1 MTHTSLTRWVKAAD
15 ARQVCGAALR
25 ASRQIVQRA
34 GGIRCDRLAVDLP
47 SDGRTG
53 FSNSILDQRLA
64 GHVASITNVSLTK
77 LIGGM
82 LLVISGVLAFDLVVL
97 WIAAGKVLE
106 RLPF

>member
-1 MTHTSLTRWVKAAD
+1 
-15 ARQVCGAALR
+15 
-25 ASRQIVQRA
+25 
-34 GGIRCDRLAVDLP
+34 
-47 SDGRTG
+47 
-53 FSNSILDQRLA
+53 LA